1 MMTEGEEL
9 VLTCQAACKPSAI
22 SFAWLFN
29 ERRINLQTK
38 GEFSFTHLLIFVFW
52 ESNFGLTALFNL

>member
-22 SFAWLFN
+22 SFSWLFN
-29 ERRINLQTK
+29 EKRINLQTK
-38 GEFSFTHLLIFVFW
+38 GESH
-52 ESNFGLTALFNL
+52 

>member
-22 SFAWLFN
+22 SFSWLFN
-29 ERRINLQTK
+29 EKRVNLQTK
-38 GEFSFTHLLIFVFW
+38 GEFEGGDLVTTLL
-52 ESNFGLTALFNL
+52 N